1 MWGLFASSGL
11 VKHEAPRFST
21 ARPTYVTGSA
31 KSEIIRNRRKTMSK
45 KLEGKIALVTG
56 GSRGIGAA
64 IAKRLAADGARVAIT
79 YTKGADAAASVVK
92 EIERAGGK
100 AIAIQADA
108 ADPDAGKAAVE
119 KTVATFGRL
128 DVLVNNAGT
137 AIPKTFEETTLE
149 DMDRVIDINVRGVFL
164 ATQAALKHMKDGG
177 RIIMIGSAVGERVVV
192 PGLVPYSATKGAV
205 KIFTQALSRE
215 VGSRGITVNNVQPGP
230 IDTDLNPAASEW
242 AVPQKAATALDRF
255 GHVDEIAAM
264 VAFVAGPES
273 SYITGASLT
282 VDGGMNA

>member
-1 MWGLFASSGL
+1 
-11 VKHEAPRFST
+11 
-21 ARPTYVTGSA
+21 
-31 KSEIIRNRRKTMSK
+31 MSK
-45 KLEGKIALVTG
+45 LTHKVALVTG

-64 IAKRLAADGARVAIT
+64 IAKRLAADGASVAIT
-79 YTKGADAAASVVK
+79 YAKDANAASAVVK
-92 EIERAGGK
+92 AIERDGGK
-100 AIAIQADA
+100 AIAIQADSVNSEA
-108 ADPDAGKAAVE
+108 VTGAVE
-119 KTVATFGRL
+119 KAVATFGRL

-137 AIPKTFEETTLE
+137 AIPKTFEETTVE
-149 DMDRVIDINVRGVFL
+149 EMDRVIDINVRGVFI
-164 ATQAALKHMKDGG
+164 ATQAALKHMKSGG
-177 RIIMIGSAVGERVVV
+177 RIIMIGSAVGERVQT

-230 IDTDLNPAASEW
+230 IDTDLNPANGDW
-242 AVPQKAATALDRF
+242 AVPQKAATALNRY

-273 SYITGASLT
+273 SYITGANLT

>member
-1 MWGLFASSGL
+1 MWRLFASSGL

-21 ARPTYVTGSA
+21 ARPTYAIGPA
-31 KSEIIRNRRKTMSK
+31 KSAISRKRRKTMSK
-45 KLEGKIALVTG
+45 KLEGKIALITG

-64 IAKRLAADGARVAIT
+64 IAKRLAADGANVAIT
-79 YTKGADAAASVVK
+79 YTKGAEAAASVVN
-92 EIERAGGK
+92 EIERAGRK

-108 ADPDAGKAAVE
+108 TDAGAVEAAVE

-149 DMDRVIDINVRGVFL
+149 ELDRLIDINVRGTFV
-164 ATQAALKHMKDGG
+164 ATQAALKHMQSGG
-177 RIIMIGSAVGERVVV
+177 RIIMIGSSVGERVLV

-205 KIFTQALSRE
+205 KMFTQGLSRE

-230 IDTDLNPAASEW
+230 IDTDLNPAAGDW
-242 AVPQKAATALDRF
+242 AVPQKAATALDRY
-255 GHVDEIAAM
+255 GQVDEVAAL

-273 SYITGASLT
+273 SYITG
-282 VDGGMNA
+282 

>member
-1 MWGLFASSGL
+1 
-11 VKHEAPRFST
+11 
-21 ARPTYVTGSA
+21 
-31 KSEIIRNRRKTMSK
+31 MSK
-45 KLEGKIALVTG
+45 KLEGKIALITG

-64 IAKRLAADGARVAIT
+64 IAKRLAADGANVAIT

-108 ADPDAGKAAVE
+108 ADADAVEAAVE

-137 AIPKTFEETTLE
+137 AIPKRFEETTLE
-149 DMDRVIDINVRGVFL
+149 ELDRLIDINVRGTFV
-164 ATQAALKHMKDGG
+164 ATQAALKHMKSGG
-177 RIIMIGSAVGERVVV
+177 RIIMIGSSVGERVLV
-192 PGLVPYSATKGAV
+192 PGLVPYSGTKGAV
-205 KIFTQALSRE
+205 KMFSQALSRE

-230 IDTDLNPAASEW
+230 IDTDLNPAAGDW
-242 AVPQKAATALDRF
+242 AVPQKAATALDRY
-255 GHVDEIAAM
+255 GRVDEVAAL

-273 SYITGASLT
+273 SYITGANLT